1 MLNILVSD
9 QGPGIPEGELG
20 EIFKPFFRG
29 QGAQGVTG
37 HGLGLAIAMHVIE
50 AREHTRIE
58 SGCGRAMRRN
68 QPAPVMKF
76 LKSGAL
82 NGPEK

>member
-50 AREHTRIE
+50 AHRGNI
-58 SGCGRAMRRN
+58 RASN
-68 QPAPVMKF
+68 LDAGGLCVEISLP
-76 LKSGAL
+76 LL
-82 NGPEK
+82 